1 MRVVL
6 SSARAT
12 SLRSESE
19 LAVQNPDVFN
29 VRANPGRAADA
40 EGVFAQ
46 LFDLS
51 PFPAVVSR
59 LDDHTVLAVNLRTS
73 ELFGVPQKEAVGR
86 LMTDY
91 HVDPAER
98 LRLAD
103 QIRGDGRVDNLRLQ
117 VRGPN
122 GPFWALVSSR
132 LVAWRGEP
140 AILTV
145 FQDISDE
152 LAAQTALKASERRL
166 AAQSDALT
174 SLTTGYAQPKRQFD
188 ERLRSILAISAQAL
202 QVERLSMWRVDEE
215 RQAIRCVGEYHRESD
230 RYVSGAALHRQDAP
244 AYFDALERERVIA
257 AQDARTDP
265 RTREFLHGYL
275 TPKNIGAMLDVPL
288 REDDRTVGVL
298 CAEHV
303 GTAREWTVDEQNFA
317 ISVANLIV
325 VAVVDEERRNALTRL
340 AESEARARLII
351 DTAHDAFIGID
362 SESRIN
368 TWNAQA
374 ERTFGWTRDEVLGRT
389 LGETII
395 PPAYR
400 DAHVAGMRRFQESGE
415 ARIVNQRLELAALHR
430 AGYEFPVEL
439 TITSPMSTES
449 GFCFGAFLRD
459 ISDRRERDAELHRA
473 KESAEAAT
481 RAKSEFLANMSH
493 ELRTPLNGVLGYAQ
507 LLQRDRTLNPE
518 QREALEAIS
527 KCGSQLLDLI
537 NDVLD
542 LSKIEAG
549 RLDIQ
554 EAPTDLTT
562 LLSDLHYVV
571 AEAAKHKGLRLTM
584 SIGADVP
591 RRVILDGRHL
601 RQVLLNLLGNAI
613 KFTPSGEVRLL
624 IARVEDGSLAFEVND
639 TGIGMEAQALTEIFD
654 AFSQTKDGAAAG
666 GTGLGLTISNH
677 LIKKMRGELKVESV
691 LGEGSRFY
699 FSLPLVPLSETEAA
713 RHRDDELA
721 APPLFDARLASGE
734 ELTAL
739 VVDDSTANR
748 RILASLLESAG
759 VRVITAA
766 GGFEAIRLTRAH
778 RPAVVFMDLRMSDLD
793 GVEATRRLRAD
804 PATATIPVIAVTASA
819 FGHTRETARD
829 AGCVDF
835 LSKPVRA
842 ESLFAVL
849 QTHLG
854 VRFVSSVGQTIVHEL
869 DFTDSDR
876 RLGIAMRLR
885 HAVALGDVGEIHGLA
900 RELMQ
905 GSTAEVAVG
914 QRINRLVMDF
924 DFHGLNE
931 LADSLANTKGGQ
943 TP

>member
-1 MRVVL
+1 
-6 SSARAT
+6 
-12 SLRSESE
+12 
-19 LAVQNPDVFN
+19 
-29 VRANPGRAADA
+29 
-40 EGVFAQ
+40 
-46 LFDLS
+46 
-51 PFPAVVSR
+51 
-59 LDDHTVLAVNLRTS
+59 
-73 ELFGVPQKEAVGR
+73 
-86 LMTDY
+86 
-91 HVDPAER
+91 
-98 LRLAD
+98 
-103 QIRGDGRVDNLRLQ
+103 
-117 VRGPN
+117 
-122 GPFWALVSSR
+122 
-132 LVAWRGEP
+132 
-140 AILTV
+140 
-145 FQDISDE
+145 
-152 LAAQTALKASERRL
+152 
-166 AAQSDALT
+166 
-174 SLTTGYAQPKRQFD
+174 
-188 ERLRSILAISAQAL
+188 
-202 QVERLSMWRVDEE
+202 
-215 RQAIRCVGEYHRESD
+215 
-230 RYVSGAALHRQDAP
+230 
-244 AYFDALERERVIA
+244 
-257 AQDARTDP
+257 
-265 RTREFLHGYL
+265 
-275 TPKNIGAMLDVPL
+275 MLDVPL

-400 DAHVAGMRRFQESGE
+400 EAHVAGMRRFQESGE
-415 ARIVNQRLELAALHR
+415 ARIVDQRLELAALHR

-439 TITSPMSTES
+439 TITSPMRTES
-449 GFCFGAFLRD
+449 GFSFGAFLRD

-507 LLQRDRTLNPE
+507 LLQRDRTLNPA

-562 LLSDLHYVV
+562 LLTDLHYVV
-571 AEAAKHKGLRLTM
+571 AEAAKHKGLTLTM

-624 IARVEDGSLAFEVND
+624 IARVEDGSLAFEVSD
-639 TGIGMEAQALTEIFD
+639 TGIGMEAEALTEIFD

-677 LIKKMRGELKVESV
+677 LIKKMRGELRVESV

-713 RHRDDELA
+713 RHRDDEMA
-721 APPLFDARLASGE
+721 APLFDARLASGE

-778 RPAVVFMDLRMSDLD
+778 RPEVVFMDLRMSDLD

-804 PATATIPVIAVTASA
+804 PTTARIPIIAVTASA

-900 RELMQ
+900 QELMQ

-931 LADSLANTKGGQ
+931 LADSLADTKGGQ

>member
-1 MRVVL
+1 M
-6 SSARAT
+6 
-12 SLRSESE
+12 
-19 LAVQNPDVFN
+19 QNPDVYN
-29 VRANPGRAADA
+29 TRTNPGPTADP

-59 LDDHTVLAVNLRTS
+59 LDDHTIVAVNLRTS
-73 ELFGVPQKEAVGR
+73 ELFGVPQNEAIGR
-86 LMTDY
+86 LVTDY
-91 HVDPAER
+91 YIDPMDR
-98 LRLAD
+98 HRLAD
-103 QIRGDGRVDNLRLQ
+103 QIRRNGRVDNLRLQ
-117 VRGPN
+117 VCGHL
-122 GPFWALVSSR
+122 GPFWVLVSSR
-132 LVAWRGEP
+132 RVAWRGEP

-145 FQDISDE
+145 FQDISDQ
-152 LAAQTALKASERRL
+152 LAAETALKASERRL

-174 SLTTGYAQPKRQFD
+174 SLTTGYAFPNRQFD
-188 ERLRSILAISAQAL
+188 ERLRCILAISAQAL
-202 QVERLSMWRVDEE
+202 QVERLSMWRVDGE
-215 RQAIRCVGEYHRESD
+215 RQAIRCIEEYHRESD
-230 RYVSGAALHRQDAP
+230 RFVSGAALRRQDAP

-257 AQDARTDP
+257 AKDARTDP
-265 RTREFLHGYL
+265 RTREFLDGYL

-288 REDDRTVGVL
+288 REDDSTVGVL

-303 GTAREWTVDEQNFA
+303 GAAREWTVDEQNFA
-317 ISVANLIV
+317 VSVANLIV
-325 VAVVDEERRNALTRL
+325 VALVDEERRNALTRL
-340 AESEARARLII
+340 AESEAKARLII

-362 SESRIN
+362 AESRIN

-415 ARIVNQRLELAALHR
+415 ARIVNQRLELTALHR
-430 AGYEFPVEL
+430 TGREFPVEL
-439 TITSPMSTES
+439 TITSPMRTET
-449 GFCFGAFLRD
+449 GFSFGAFLRD

-473 KESAEAAT
+473 KESAESAT

-507 LLQRDRTLNPE
+507 LLQRDRTLNSA

-554 EAPTDLTT
+554 DTPTDLST
-562 LLSDLHYVV
+562 LLTDLHYVV
-571 AEAAKHKGLRLTM
+571 AEAAKHKGLTLTM

-624 IARVEDGSLAFEVND
+624 IARAEDGNLAFEVND

-677 LIKKMRGELKVESV
+677 LIRKMRGELRVESV

-699 FSLPLVPLSETEAA
+699 FSLPFTPLSEAEAA
-713 RHRDDELA
+713 RYRDDELA
-721 APPLFDARLASGE
+721 AAPLFDARLASGE

-778 RPAVVFMDLRMSDLD
+778 RPEVVFMDLRMSDLD

-804 PATATIPVIAVTASA
+804 PTTAGIPIIAVTASA

-854 VRFVSSVGQTIVHEL
+854 VRFVSSVGQTIEHEL

-876 RLGIAMRLR
+876 RLGIAARLR
-885 HAVALGDVGEIHGLA
+885 HAVALGDVGEIQGLA

-905 GSTAEVAVG
+905 GPTAEVAVG

-931 LADSLANTKGGQ
+931 LADSLAGTKGGQ